1 MPLVDLRAFLDQAD
15 TIGELKVIHGAD
27 RNLEIGAIAE
37 LSLQNDGPALLF
49 DRIPGFSP
57 AYRVA
62 SNVCSTRRRSLL
74 ALGLDLDLTEEQ
86 ATEAMRTRVAGYEP
100 IPPRVVDSGPILDNI
115 EIGDQVDLDQFPVPI
130 WHELDGGPYI
140 GTGVAVVQQDPDTG
154 AVNVGTYRGQLH
166 DRSTAGI
173 FFMLPSRGGNVV
185 THKYWAQGKAC
196 PVAMSYG
203 PEPLLFLSAC
213 GSNGMPPGEAEYEW
227 TGFLAGEPVPV
238 IRGAV
243 TGLPISACSEIAIE
257 GEIPP
262 PDVDSRTEGP
272 FGEYTGYI
280 WGTPTREPVVH
291 VKALYY
297 RNDPILYGAPP
308 IRHRAGYAIGLRM
321 EALRRGILGRLQERG
336 LPVKFVTSVGPLG
349 TTVVTVHQEHPGDV
363 ARIMDELERTPTN
376 NRLILLV
383 DDDVDP
389 YDPWDILW
397 AVGTRF
403 DPERT
408 RVTIGESSW
417 NLDPQMTL
425 EQRASNKPI
434 PFKRL
439 IVDGCRPFERLGD
452 FPPVNRFSEERRR
465 ATWNKWQMADWL
477 DRSPIPSDTPS
488 GVRDVHHDV

>member
-1 MPLVDLRAFLDQAD
+1 MPLLDLREFLQQAD
-15 TIGELKVIHGAD
+15 AIGELKTIHGAD
-27 RNLEIGAIAE
+27 PNLEIGAIAE
-37 LSLQNDGPALLF
+37 LSLQHDGPALLF
-49 DRIPGFSP
+49 DQIPGFPP

-62 SNVCSTRRRSLL
+62 ANVCSNRRRSLL
-74 ALGLDLDLTEEQ
+74 VLGLDLDSNEEQ
-86 ATEAMRTRVAGYEP
+86 ATAEMRKRVASYKP
-100 IPPRVVDSGPILDNI
+100 VPPRVVENGPILQNVQV
-115 EIGDQVDLDQFPVPI
+115 GDEVDLNQFPVPV

-140 GTGVAVVQQDPDTG
+140 GTGVAVVQQDPDSG
-154 AVNVGTYRGQLH
+154 FVNVGTYRGQLH

-173 FFMLPSRGGNVV
+173 FFMVPSRDGNVI
-185 THKYWAQGKAC
+185 TRKYWAQGKPC

-213 GSNGMPPGEAEYEW
+213 GSNGIPPGGSEYEW

-238 IRGAV
+238 IRGPV

-262 PDVDSRTEGP
+262 PDVDARTEGP

-308 IRHRAGYAIGLRM
+308 LRHRTGYAIGLRM
-321 EALRRGILGRLQERG
+321 EALRRGILSRLQERG
-336 LPVKFVTSVGPLG
+336 LPVTFVTSVGPLG
-349 TTVVTVHQEHPGDV
+349 TTVVTVHQERPGDV
-363 ARIMDELERTPTN
+363 ERIMDELERTPTN

-397 AVGTRF
+397 AVGTRL
-403 DPERT
+403 DPET
-408 RVTIGESSW
+408 ARVTIGESSW

-425 EQRASNKPI
+425 EQRVSNQRI

-439 IVDGCRPFERLGD
+439 IVNGCRPFDRLDD
-452 FPPVNRFSEERRR
+452 FPPVNRFSEKRRR
-465 ATWNKWQMADWL
+465 EAWKKWGMADWL
-477 DRSPIPSDTPS
+477 AS
-488 GVRDVHHDV
+488 